1 MNVKDDKELVELTAK
16 DPEKG
21 FRYLMAKYKATQLI
35 QNDEDNCKKLLFAT
49 TIILHH
55 IPLLISWL

>member
-1 MNVKDDKELVELTAK
+1 MRLT
-16 DPEKG
+16 
-21 FRYLMAKYKATQLI
+21 TQLI